1 MPPRAGHLPAFGEPP
16 WRGSGDARSDPRCTL
31 VGLAQS
37 SQATPSKGVCRVRP
51 PSSRDTVRRGS
62 VSWDRPRGGQLEPRL
77 PSLRHSREGLH
88 SETGVLPGH
97 TPPGSVS
104 RSSPLPRAPCSGG
117 GAPGADVSA
126 PSLARAVSC
135 PLPRAGSSLP
145 GDRCCLMPSAAAGNS
160 RLRGLA
166 LHLTRMGTPHYVT
179 LGEALTTTASR
190 GPAPLP
196 SQPLWAQPRGL
207 QPTHVSGFF
216 ALSSRPHD
224 RLRSCPEPGAVCS
237 KQRGAASSEGAVWGA
252 RRGGCEEA
260 PRAGPCGVTWVQR
273 PGWTDQ
279 PRPSAG
285 P

>member
-1 MPPRAGHLPAFGEPP
+1 
-16 WRGSGDARSDPRCTL
+16 
-31 VGLAQS
+31 
-37 SQATPSKGVCRVRP
+37 
-51 PSSRDTVRRGS
+51 
-62 VSWDRPRGGQLEPRL
+62 
-77 PSLRHSREGLH
+77 
-88 SETGVLPGH
+88 
-97 TPPGSVS
+97 
-104 RSSPLPRAPCSGG
+104 
-117 GAPGADVSA
+117 
-126 PSLARAVSC
+126 
-135 PLPRAGSSLP
+135 
-145 GDRCCLMPSAAAGNS
+145 MPSAAAGNS

-196 SQPLWAQPRGL
+196 AQPLWAQPRGL

-252 RRGGCEEA
+252 RRGGREEA

-279 PRPSAG
+279 PCPSWALSEPLTEEGRERPVLGGVQGARLTQTAPSPATPPCLSPPHLASPRLPPPPCSLRLCQKQSEWVRPGGGGWGG
-285 P
+285 PRKRARPRPLQVG